1 MDITVFPS
9 GYLQVN
15 TLFVPLKISAPSE
28 SATPVF
34 VVDPGGEECVRELA
48 RLNMVPKAVVLTHGH
63 FDHVM
68 GLGALKKAFPA
79 IPIALHPADGKHFG
93 PGLHERSREKLL
105 ATGLTPGM
113 VRALYEMP
121 GASVELAEGSTL
133 AALFARQDARQNA
146 DFPAG
151 AETDALAKAAGA
163 WRVMSTPGHTKG
175 SVCLYNAEER
185 ALISGDTMFEGTWGR
200 TDFPGGSD
208 EEMLESLR
216 RLFRELPGDTVVYP
230 GHEGWGFTLA
240 QNRLPV

>member
-15 TLFVPLKISAPSE
+15 TLFVPLKVSASSE
-28 SATPVF
+28 SPLPVF

-48 RLNMVPKAVVLTHGH
+48 RLNMVPKAVALTHGH

-68 GLGALKKAFPA
+68 GLGALKKAFPS
-79 IPIALHPADGKHFG
+79 IPIAMHPADGKHFG
-93 PGLHERSREKLL
+93 PGLHERARAKMIES
-105 ATGLTPGM
+105 GMSSDM
-113 VRALYEMP
+113 VRALHEMP

-133 AALFARQDARQNA
+133 ASFFKDS
-146 DFPAG
+146 PAG
-151 AETDALAKAAGA
+151 METDALTKAAGA

-175 SVCLYNAEER
+175 SVCLYNAAER

-208 EEMLESLR
+208 EEMLNSLR

-240 QNRLPV
+240 QNKLPV